1 MLPNFHIQISNIFL
15 EVLVI
20 VVETCNQCK
29 VCATAVMVSVNEE
42 FVLHDYMSLTIILP
56 VVYSVISLQPFVRY
70 TFHLNCLFIDRVL

>member
-1 MLPNFHIQISNIFL
+1 MEKNKRAVYSIYLFKAVEMLPTFHIQISNIFL

-42 FVLHDYMSLTIILP
+42 FVLRD
-56 VVYSVISLQPFVRY
+56 
-70 TFHLNCLFIDRVL
+70 

>member
-1 MLPNFHIQISNIFL
+1 MLPTFHIQISNIFL

-42 FVLHDYMSLTIILP
+42 FVLRD
-56 VVYSVISLQPFVRY
+56 
-70 TFHLNCLFIDRVL
+70 